1 MDQTGNNSEKIGQMA
16 ASMNEF
22 AARLSRADE
31 CLERIAKKAEGCA
44 ARLSRI
50 DECVERIATKSE
62 PRDKM
67 TENMVRLSDAILED
81 TVHQDAMLNAL
92 LGGMS
97 ERDADSDDE

>member
-1 MDQTGNNSEKIGQMA
+1 
-16 ASMNEF
+16 
-22 AARLSRADE
+22 
-31 CLERIAKKAEGCA
+31 
-44 ARLSRI
+44 
-50 DECVERIATKSE
+50 
-62 PRDKM
+62 M